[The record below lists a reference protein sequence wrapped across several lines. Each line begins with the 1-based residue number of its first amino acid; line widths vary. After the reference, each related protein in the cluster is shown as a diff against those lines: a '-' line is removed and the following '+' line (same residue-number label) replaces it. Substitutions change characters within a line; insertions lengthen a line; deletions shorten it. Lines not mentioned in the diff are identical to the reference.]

1 MSELTEDLIRRKAE
15 HHDGLLSD
23 LEEISLHQC
32 ELVRIRVIG
41 SLCRKLRILYLQ
53 NNVIPKIEGLSHMKD
68 LEYLNLALNNVSKI
82 EGLDECEFLNKLDLT
97 VNFVDLD
104 ELRASCEHM
113 AGLRSLR
120 DLYMT
125 GNPCTDWKGFRPY
138 VLAKVPQLERLD
150 GDDVTRSE
158 RIRAV
163 QQLPQLEAE
172 LATLASARAESKAA
186 EARAAEAERAAKA
199 AARAAA
205 SGAAAAS
212 GDDDVEDDDE
222 DGSSPW
228 CPEERVK
235 IAKEVAK
242 QKAEDEKKH
251 DHLRAPERDYA
262 KEHRERLAEVRR
274 REEEEARLG
283 ERVRA
288 RNEAKLEFTLD
299 DEDGQ
304 GNVVLVLQLP
314 RFLDSSLIDVDA
326 HPGHVSIVARGKV
339 FRMAWPDEV
348 VVAEGKAT
356 RSSTTGAL
364 TLTMPKARKS
374 RHAMRLAKEEA
385 ARAAEAAEQ
394 ERLRRLEEAGRRRK
408 LDVLEKLADA
418 MLESAGAPAGLDWA
432 NIVDDS
438 TRRRAGLASDAD
450 DAVLPSAEPAAA
462 AASGAGG
469 GSGEP
474 ASRVRGGK
482 GERLAAAA
490 GAGQGRKARGMGS
503 AFGLGPGSVRRPKK
517 ERKTKVSGLIQE
529 LTGLDAELL
538 AE

>member
-1 MSELTEDLIRRKAE
+1 MCVARVKFSFETPCFARA
-15 HHDGLLSD
+15 
-23 LEEISLHQC
+23 
-32 ELVRIRVIG
+32 VR
-41 SLCRKLRILYLQ
+41 S
-53 NNVIPKIEGLSHMKD
+53 
-68 LEYLNLALNNVSKI
+68 
-82 EGLDECEFLNKLDLT
+82 ECEFLNKLDLT

-125 GNPCTDWKGFRPY
+125 GNPSTDWSGFRPY
-138 VLAKVPQLERLD
+138 VLAKVMQLERLD
-150 GDDVTRSE
+150 GEDVTRTE

-163 QQLPQLEAE
+163 QRLPELEAE
-172 LATLASARAESKAA
+172 LAVLAVAKAESKAA

-205 SGAAAAS
+205 SGAAAGAGA
-212 GDDDVEDDDE
+212 GDGDDE
-222 DGSSPW
+222 DDEDSSSPW

-242 QKAEDEKKH
+242 QKAEDDKKH

-262 KEHRERLAEVRR
+262 KEHRERLAEVRE

-299 DEDGQ
+299 DEDGN

-314 RFLDSSLIDVDA
+314 RFLDSSMIDVDA

-385 ARAAEAAEQ
+385 AKAAENAEL

-408 LDVLEKLADA
+408 LDAPEKLADA
-418 MLESAGAPAGLDWA
+418 MLESAGAPASLDWA
-432 NIVDDS
+432 NIVDDT
-438 TRRRAGLASDAD
+438 TRRRAGLSSDAD
-450 DAVLPSAEPAAA
+450 DSCLPGSETAAA
-462 AASGAGG
+462 AASGAG
-469 GSGEP
+469 SSEAEA
-474 ASRVRGGK
+474 ASPRARVGK
-482 GERLAAAA
+482 GQLLAAVA
-490 GAGQGRKARGMGS
+490 GAGRAGKAHGMGRV
-503 AFGLGPGSVRRPKK
+503 FGPGPGAVRKSRK

-529 LTGLDAELL
+529 LTGLEAELA